1 MTIAVS
7 NLKKEMNIYEDEK
20 AMVYLHE
27 HPCAPGHL
35 VVFPKQDTSSL
46 ENLDAETFAHLTTV
60 ASFASTAIFEALQLQ
75 GTNMIVQSGSASA
88 NPYDRF
94 CIHIIPRLSDDGISF
109 QWKPK
114 KAEGIENI
122 QESIR
127 NQTFFIGKQD
137 TPKKQ
142 EQLPEEPK
150 QDFSDQE
157 NYLLKHLRRVP

>member
-60 ASFASTAIFEALQLQ
+60 ASFASFGAVLPTAALPNIAQYF
-75 GTNMIVQSGSASA
+75 N
-88 NPYDRF
+88 
-94 CIHIIPRLSDDGISF
+94 ISQAF
-109 QWKPK
+109 
-114 KAEGIENI
+114 
-122 QESIR
+122 
-127 NQTFFIGKQD
+127 
-137 TPKKQ
+137 
-142 EQLPEEPK
+142 
-150 QDFSDQE
+150 
-157 NYLLKHLRRVP
+157 